1 MSSHVPLCVLSRS
14 TRSPDCTPR
23 SDRTSSGSVESML
36 CTRLL
41 TLIAARSGS
50 VPIAKV
56 TVIANAPLPALAE
69 RKYSMP
75 STPLMAWS
83 SGAATVCATV
93 SALAPG

>member
-1 MSSHVPLCVLSRS
+1 MIFRNEVERLV
-14 TRSPDCTPR
+14 TCTPWR
-23 SDRTSSGSVESML
+23 RTSSGSVASAL

-50 VPIAKV
+50 VPIANV
-56 TVIANAPLPALAE
+56 TVWFSAPLLALAE
-69 RKYSMP
+69 RRYSMP
-75 STPLMAWS
+75 STPLIAWS